1 MRLID
6 ADKFLEEH
14 EEIADCEID
23 NPKYQDTIRE
33 LIESAPTAI
42 QKVIRVQKKHIV
54 SVSRYA
60 YSLTGVY
67 QQIVEELIDSGEL
80 VIERKI
86 NSDILEFIWHLETES
101 EHS

>member
-6 ADKFLEEH
+6 ADKFLKEH
-14 EEIADCEID
+14 KEIADCEID
-23 NPKYQDTIRE
+23 HMKYQDTIRE

-54 SVSRYA
+54 AVSRYA

-67 QQIVEELIDSGEL
+67 QQIIEELIDSGVL

-101 EHS
+101 EHG